1 MMCPSASESLLIP
14 PEMATTGRS
23 SAYAQ
28 ATAFKA
34 LSPPTLYVTT
44 SAPIPLARAYPSAA

>member
-23 SAYAQ
+23 SAYAH

-34 LSPPTLYVTT
+34 LRPPTLNVTT
-44 SAPIPLARAYPSAA
+44 SAPIPFARAYPSAA